1 MSQFRRTLFATAPIM
16 SREWLVNHAWVVAGS
31 LAMAAGYHFFIIP
44 HLVVPGGII
53 GLAQL
58 INHLSG
64 WPVGLT
70 ALAFNVPILVLASRV
85 LGPGFGAKTVLSMV
99 IGSLAIDGLA
109 AWLGTDPIIPDI
121 LVSTVFGGVVIGVAV
136 AMIIRGKANAGGT
149 SLVAQLISRLTRV
162 PTGRV
167 MLWVDGAVVLASMII
182 LRDLK
187 AAPYAIIGIYA
198 ISRSL
203 DAFLNGLDA
212 SKALMIIS
220 EKHEEIRN
228 VILRGLDRGGTVLAG
243 HGLFD
248 ETAERKVIFT
258 ALSRRE
264 TVALQKRI
272 QAIDPDA
279 FCMVLDTSEVLGSG
293 FKPWRT

>member
-1 MSQFRRTLFATAPIM
+1 MSEFRRALFAGAPLL
-16 SREWLVNHAWVVAGS
+16 SREWFAQNAWVVAGS
-31 LAMAAGYHFFIIP
+31 LVMAAGYHFFIIP
-44 HLVVPGGII
+44 HHVVPGGII

-58 INHLSG
+58 INQLTG

-70 ALAFNVPILVLASRV
+70 ALVINVPILILASRI

-99 IGSLAIDGLA
+99 LGSLAIDGLA
-109 AWLGTDPIIPDI
+109 AWHGADTLIPDI
-121 LVSTVFGGVVIGVAV
+121 LVSTVFGGVMIGVGV

-149 SLVAQLISRLTRV
+149 SLVGQLLSRLTRV
-162 PTGRV
+162 PTGRC
-167 MLWVDGAVVLASMII
+167 MLWVDGLIVVASMVV

-187 AAPYAIIGIYA
+187 AAPYAVIGIYV

-220 EKHEEIRN
+220 DRHEEIRR
-228 VILRGLDRGGTVLAG
+228 VILQGLDRGGTVLSG
-243 HGLFD
+243 HGLFSQD
-248 ETAERKVIFT
+248 QERKVIFT

-264 TVALQKRI
+264 TVALQKQIERL
-272 QAIDPDA
+272 DPHA
-279 FCMVLDTSEVLGSG
+279 FCMVFDTAEVLGSG
-293 FKPWRT
+293 FKPWR

>member
-1 MSQFRRTLFATAPIM
+1 MSQFRRALFASAPFL
-16 SREWLVNHAWVVAGS
+16 SREWFVNNTWVVSGS
-31 LAMAAGYHFFIIP
+31 LVMAAGYHFFIIP

-58 INHLSG
+58 INHLTG
-64 WPVGLT
+64 WPVGIT
-70 ALAFNVPILVLASRV
+70 ALVFNAPILLLASRI
-85 LGPGFGAKTVLSMV
+85 LGPGFGAKTVVSMV
-99 IGSLAIDGLA
+99 VGSLAIDGLA
-109 AWLGTDPIIPDI
+109 AWRGVAPVIPDI
-121 LVSTVFGGVVIGVAV
+121 LVSTVFGGVMIGVAV

-149 SLVAQLISRLTRV
+149 SLVGQLLSRITRV
-162 PTGRV
+162 PTGRC
-167 MLWVDGAVVLASMII
+167 MLWVDGVIVIASMVI

-187 AAPYAIIGIYA
+187 AAPYAVIGIYA

-220 EKHEEIRN
+220 DKHAEIRD
-228 VILRGLDRGGTVLAG
+228 VILRGLDRGGTVLDG
-243 HGLFD
+243 HGLFNED
-248 ETAERKVIFT
+248 EQRKVIFT

-272 QAIDPDA
+272 QIIDPEA
-279 FCMVLDTSEVLGSG
+279 FCMVFDTTEVLGSG
-293 FKPWRT
+293 FKPWR

>member
-1 MSQFRRTLFATAPIM
+1 MTQFRRVLLASAPVL
-16 SREWLVNHAWVVAGS
+16 SREWIVNHAWVVSGS

-44 HLVVPGGII
+44 HLVVPGGVI
-53 GLAQL
+53 GLSQL
-58 INHLSG
+58 INLLSG

-70 ALAFNVPILVLASRV
+70 SLVINVPILALASRTM
-85 LGPGFGAKTVLSMV
+85 GPGFGVKTVLSMV
-99 IGSLAIDGLA
+99 VGSLAIDGLA
-109 AWLGTDPIIPDI
+109 VWLGREPIIPDI
-121 LVSTVFGGVVIGVAV
+121 LVSTVFGGVVIGVASG
-136 AMIIRGKANAGGT
+136 MIIRGKANAGGT
-149 SLVAQLISRLTRV
+149 ALVGQLLSRLTRV
-162 PTGRV
+162 PTGRC
-167 MLWVDGAVVLASMII
+167 MLWIDATVVLASMII

-220 EKHEEIRN
+220 ERHQEIRD
-228 VILRGLDRGGTVLAG
+228 VILRGLDRSGTVLSG
-243 HGLFD
+243 HGLFNED
-248 ETAERKVIFT
+248 DERKVIFT

-272 QAIDPDA
+272 RDLDPDA
-279 FCMVLDTSEVLGSG
+279 FCMVFDTSEVLGSG
-293 FKPWRT
+293 FKPWR

>member
-1 MSQFRRTLFATAPIM
+1 MSQFRRALFASAPFL
-16 SREWLVNHAWVVAGS
+16 SREWFVNNTWVISGS
-31 LAMAAGYHFFIIP
+31 LVMAAGYHFFIIP

-58 INHLSG
+58 INHLTG
-64 WPVGLT
+64 WPVGIT
-70 ALAFNVPILVLASRV
+70 ALVFNAPILLLASRI
-85 LGPGFGAKTVLSMV
+85 LGPGFGAKTVVSMV
-99 IGSLAIDGLA
+99 VSSLAIDGLA
-109 AWLGTDPIIPDI
+109 AWRGVTPVIPDI
-121 LVSTVFGGVVIGVAV
+121 LVSTVFGGVMIGVGV

-149 SLVAQLISRLTRV
+149 SLVGQLLSRITRV
-162 PTGRV
+162 PTGRC
-167 MLWVDGAVVLASMII
+167 MLWIDGVIVIASMII

-187 AAPYAIIGIYA
+187 AAPYAVIGIYA

-220 EKHEEIRN
+220 DKHAEIRD
-228 VILRGLDRGGTVLAG
+228 VILRGLDRGGTVLDG
-243 HGLFD
+243 HGLFNQD
-248 ETAERKVIFT
+248 EQRKVIFT

-272 QAIDPDA
+272 QLIDPDA
-279 FCMVLDTSEVLGSG
+279 FCMVFDTTEVLGSG
-293 FKPWRT
+293 FKPWR

>member
-1 MSQFRRTLFATAPIM
+1 MTQFRRTLFATAPVL
-16 SREWLVNHAWVVAGS
+16 SREWLVNHAWVVSGA

-44 HLVVPGGII
+44 HMVVPGGVI

-58 INHLSG
+58 INHLTG

-70 ALAFNVPILVLASRV
+70 ALAFNVPILVMASRI
-85 LGPGFGAKTVLSMV
+85 LGPGFGAKTVLAMT

-109 AWLGTDPIIPDI
+109 AWLGTEPIIPDI

-149 SLVAQLISRLTRV
+149 SLVGQLLSRLTRV
-162 PTGRV
+162 PTGRC

-220 EKHEEIRN
+220 NKHEEIRQ

-248 ETAERKVIFT
+248 EDEERRVIFT

-279 FCMVLDTSEVLGSG
+279 FCMVFDTTEVLGSG
-293 FKPWRT
+293 FKPWR